1 MRFSSFLTLTAATLA
16 LAHPG
21 EKHDLAVLKREIRAR
36 DAQAVRAKQA
46 LNTCSNSNAAVQL
59 NKRNIARR
67 ARTTRELRKE
77 KGITAS
83 ESPSPVAGASN

>member
-21 EKHDLAVLKREIRAR
+21 EKHDPAVLKREIRAR
-36 DAQAVRAKQA
+36 DAQAVRARQA

-59 NKRNIARR
+59 NQRNIARR
-67 ARTTRELRKE
+67 AHTTRELRKE
-77 KGITAS
+77 KGITGS
-83 ESPSPVAGASN
+83 ESPFPVAGTGG